1 MFLKYRTKNL
11 IFEKQ
16 WYVYWYNGL
25 LFVLV
30 LNVFCIATQLALN
43 LLTVCS
49 CYCRHPTPCRF
60 QYHDSGSRATLKKI
74 DYNALVNPKQ

>member
-1 MFLKYRTKNL
+1 MKYRTKNSL
-11 IFEKQ
+11 IFVKQ

-43 LLTVCS
+43 LLTVCAATADI
-49 CYCRHPTPCRF
+49 RLHA
-60 QYHDSGSRATLKKI
+60 DSSTITVGVGQHSRKLITMHW
-74 DYNALVNPKQ
+74 